1 MPLPSLFQSS
11 EGSAAAW
18 NVVHAAGYGAL
29 IGALAALFR
38 TLGPLHAAKVVGS
51 LTHNAVEIAGAALVF
66 ALLCAGAAALRN
78 FLAHRFVWHD
88 GR

>member
-11 EGSAAAW
+11 ENAQAWSA
-18 NVVHAAGYGAL
+18 VHAAGYGAI

-38 TLGPLHAAKVVGS
+38 TLGLLRAANAGAS
-51 LTHNAVEIAGAALVF
+51 LTDSAEEIAGAALVF

-78 FLAHRFVWHD
+78 FLARQLVWHD

>member
-1 MPLPSLFQSS
+1 MPLPSLYQS
-11 EGSAAAW
+11 GQNATPW

-29 IGALAALFR
+29 IGALAGLFKA
-38 TLGPLHAAKVVGS
+38 LGPFRAANAVAS
-51 LTHNAVEIAGAALVF
+51 LTGGGKEIAGAALVF

-78 FLAHRFVWHD
+78 FLARRVVWHD

>member
-1 MPLPSLFQSS
+1 MPLPSLFQSG
-11 EGSAAAW
+11 ENATAW

-29 IGALAALFR
+29 IGVLAGLFKA
-38 TLGPLHAAKVVGS
+38 LGPFRAADAVAS
-51 LTHNAVEIAGAALVF
+51 LTGGAKEIAGAALVF

-78 FLAHRFVWHD
+78 FLARRVVWHD

>member
-29 IGALAALFR
+29 IGALAALFKI
-38 TLGPLHAAKVVGS
+38 LGPLRGANAAAS
-51 LTHNAVEIAGAALVF
+51 LAGGAAQIAGAVLVF